1 MVVPKR
7 TRLCCFRHTDED
19 PLPENGDTTL
29 PELLAQSPIDIMR
42 VLMPRIYTPSRL
54 HPYIPRSALCVH
66 EPVDPTVGTQVP
78 ATHPGSALWHKG
90 VTTDSKT

>member
-42 VLMPRIYTPSRL
+42 GLMPRIYTL
-54 HPYIPRSALCVH
+54 HPYIPRSVLCVH
-66 EPVDPTVGTQVP
+66 EPVDTTVGTQVP
-78 ATHPGSALWHKG
+78 ATHPGSALCHKG
-90 VTTDSKT
+90 VTTASKT